1 MQVNKSEDRSDTFDF
16 KNTGE
21 HTPVGYPR
29 SNAERVLSDNNKGA
43 ASTDADNGD
52 SVNVDYGVGPYPKGI
67 EIAGDEADT
76 EGSGTA

>member
-1 MQVNKSEDRSDTFDF
+1 MKVNKSEDRSDTFEF
-16 KNTGE
+16 QNTGE
-21 HTPVGYPR
+21 HTPVMYPR

-43 ASTDADNGD
+43 ASVDAGPG
-52 SVNVDYGVGPYPKGI
+52 VVDCGVGPYPKGI